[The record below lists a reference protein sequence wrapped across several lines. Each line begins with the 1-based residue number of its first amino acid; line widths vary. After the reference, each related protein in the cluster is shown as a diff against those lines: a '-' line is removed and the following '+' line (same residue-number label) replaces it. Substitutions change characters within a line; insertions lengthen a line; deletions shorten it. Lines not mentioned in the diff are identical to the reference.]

1 MKRAFRPALPKLD
14 MPGLA
19 ARDVCILTL
28 CMGGT
33 NKNGNVLFP
42 LAGDLERMRHCWEL
56 PPDQIIDK
64 QCHICLSKS
73 GIHEASN

>member
-1 MKRAFRPALPKLD
+1 

-19 ARDVCILTL
+19 AGDVCILTL

-42 LAGDLERMRHCWEL
+42 LAGDLERMRHRNEAGGWEL
-56 PPDQIIDK
+56 PPDQSINK
-64 QCHICLSKS
+64 QCHICLA
-73 GIHEASN
+73 GFGMHEASNNRH